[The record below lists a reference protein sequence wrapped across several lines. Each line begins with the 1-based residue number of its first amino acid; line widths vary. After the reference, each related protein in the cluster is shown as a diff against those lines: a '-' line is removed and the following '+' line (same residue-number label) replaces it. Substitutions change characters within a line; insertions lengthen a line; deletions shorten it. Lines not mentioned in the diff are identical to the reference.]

1 MKTGFIGFGN
11 MASAIA
17 GGMVRH
23 GGYAPGDI
31 MASAGDFEKLQRN
44 AEVLGIGTRRDNIS
58 VAREADILLLA
69 VKPYLS
75 LDVIREVKDAVKEDA
90 IIISI
95 ALGVPLDAMA
105 EAFARPVKIVRA
117 MPNTPALVGQGMTI
131 YNISPAVTPQ
141 DEVLILDLFTSF
153 GIAQR
158 VEDSQFPGAGSLTG
172 CSPAFVY
179 LLMEAMADAAVREGT
194 RRDQAY
200 KLAAQTV
207 KGAAEMLLSTGLH
220 PGELKDQVTSP
231 GGTTIEGVRTLE
243 KLGFRSA
250 IMEAIIAAAEKTR
263 KASDDSYD

>member
-17 GGMVRH
+17 GGMIRH
-23 GGYAPGDI
+23 GGHAAGDI
-31 MASAGDFEKLQRN
+31 IVSARDFEKLEMKARGMGV
-44 AEVLGIGTRRDNIS
+44 ATRRDNIS
-58 VAREADILLLA
+58 VAREADILFLA
-69 VKPYLS
+69 VKPYLI
-75 LDVIREVKDAVKEDA
+75 LDVIREVREAVRKDAV
-90 IIISI
+90 IISI
-95 ALGVPLDAMA
+95 ALGVPVDAME
-105 EAFARPVKIVRA
+105 EAFGQPMKIIRA

-131 YNISPAVTPQ
+131 YNISQGVTS
-141 DEVLILDLFTSF
+141 EEEANVLDLFTSF

-179 LLMEAMADAAVREGT
+179 MLLEAMADAAVHQGT

-200 KLAAQTV
+200 RLAAQTV

-243 KLGFRSA
+243 QLGFRSA
-250 IMEAIIAAAEKTR
+250 IMEAIIAASEKTR
-263 KASDDSYD
+263 GN